1 MNPLR
6 FAWRTLLR
14 DLRAGDIR
22 VLAAALAIAVAGVT
36 AVGFFTDRAR
46 TALAQNAAEMLAA
59 DMLLQSRV
67 APGEDFATTA
77 ATLGLQR
84 AHTVSFIGMVS
95 ADTGAQLAEVKAV
108 SAAYPLRGKLR
119 IADQAFGAERVATAG
134 PAPGEAWAD
143 ARLAS
148 ALKLAQ
154 QNYIQL
160 GAKRLRIAQILAYEP
175 DRGGDVFSIAPRLL
189 INAQDVAA
197 TGLIQPGSRV
207 EYRQLFAGNSTA
219 LANLRAQA
227 LDLPAGAN
235 WQTVRDARPEL
246 RVALT
251 RAEQFLGLA
260 ALVAAIL
267 AGAAI
272 ALAAR
277 RYSERQFDASAI
289 MRCLGAT
296 QTFVV
301 RTYAAYLLMLGA
313 AASAVGLAVGF
324 AVQAALAYALSG
336 LFTEALPPP
345 TARPV
350 LLGFATALTML
361 LGFAAPPLLRLRN
374 VPPLRVL
381 RRDIGPLPVRAAS
394 LYITGT
400 AALLLLLAWHIRD
413 LRLATFVFAGVAAAV
428 AVLTLAAYVLIR
440 ALAPLRGR
448 VGVAWRFGLASIGR
462 RAQMSVLQVAAFG
475 AGIMVLLLLAVVRAD
490 LLASWQRSLPADA
503 PNHFLINIQ
512 RDQVAPLQT
521 FMQAQG
527 LQAARIY
534 PTVRGRLIALNDKDI
549 RALDYDEDRARRLLN
564 HEFNL
569 SWSDALP
576 QENKIVAGSWWSPAS
591 AQSSAQ
597 LSVEQGLAD
606 TLKLKLGDRLR
617 FRIGASTV
625 EARITSLRT
634 LEWDSFQVNF
644 FVIASPGVLENFPA
658 SFITSL
664 HIAPERKSALR
675 ALVAQFPNVTVIDV
689 AALMTKVRDIMT
701 RVTGAV
707 EYVFI
712 FSLLAGLAVLAAA
725 IQTTQDERRYEG
737 ALLRTLGAS
746 RSQLRAGLVAEFA
759 TLGGLAGLLA
769 AGTATATGYVLAAR
783 VFELPYSVNW
793 WLLASGPLIGGIGIG
808 LVGVLGTRSVVTTPP
823 LLSLRGR

>member
-6 FAWRTLLR
+6 FAWRTLVR
-14 DLRAGDIR
+14 DLRAGDVR
-22 VLAAALAIAVAGVT
+22 VLAVALAIAVAGVT

-46 TALAQNAAEMLAA
+46 MALSQNAAEMLAA
-59 DMLLQSRV
+59 DLVLQSR
-67 APGEDFATTA
+67 APLPARIGDSATA
-77 ATLGLQR
+77 RGLR
-84 AHTVSFIGMVS
+84 YAHTTNFIGMVT
-95 ADTGAQLAEVKAV
+95 AGAGAQLAEVKAV
-108 SAAYPLRGKLR
+108 SSTYPLRGRLR
-119 IADQAFGAERVATAG
+119 IADQAFGTERAATAG

-148 ALKLAQ
+148 VLGLKPGAVV
-154 QNYIQL
+154 QL
-160 GAKRLRIAQILAYEP
+160 GASTLRIAHILAYEP
-175 DRGGDVFSIAPRLL
+175 DRSGDLFSIAPRLL
-189 INAQDVAA
+189 INAADVAA

-207 EYRQLFAGNSTA
+207 EYRALFAGDAAA
-219 LANLRAQA
+219 LAQWQKATR
-227 LDLPAGAN
+227 DLPAGAR

-246 RVALT
+246 RLALT

-296 QTFVV
+296 QGFIV
-301 RTYAAYLLMLGA
+301 RAYAAYLALVGVL
-313 AASAVGLAVGF
+313 ASAVGLALGF
-324 AVQAALAYALSG
+324 AVQAALAYALAG
-336 LFTEALPPP
+336 LFTEPLPPP
-345 TARPV
+345 SVRPI

-381 RRDIGPLPVRAAS
+381 RRDIGPLPMRALS
-394 LYITGT
+394 LYASGT
-400 AALLLLLAWHIRD
+400 AALLLLLAWHVRD
-413 LRLATFVFAGVAAAV
+413 ARLAAFVFGGVAVAV
-428 AVLTLAAYVLIR
+428 AVLTAAAFLLIR

-448 VGVAWRFGLASIGR
+448 VGVAWRFGLASIAR
-462 RAQMSVLQVAAFG
+462 RAQVSVLQVAAFG

-490 LLASWQRSLPADA
+490 LLDSWARSLPADA
-503 PNHFLINIQ
+503 PNNFLINIQ
-512 RDQVAPLQT
+512 RDQVAPLQA
-521 FMQAQG
+521 FMDAHG
-527 LQAARIY
+527 LATARIY
-534 PTVRGRLIALNDKDI
+534 PTVRGRIVAINDMDAHA
-549 RALDYDEDRARRLLN
+549 RDYDDERAQRRLN

-569 SWSDALP
+569 SWSDTVP
-576 QENKIVAGSWWSPAS
+576 HDNKIVAGKWWQGAAAPP
-591 AQSSAQ
+591 Q
-597 LSVEQGLAD
+597 LSVEQGLAEA
-606 TLKLKLGDRLR
+606 LNLKLGDRLR
-617 FRIGASTV
+617 FRVGADTV
-625 EARITSLRT
+625 EAPITSVRA

-644 FVIASPGVLENFPA
+644 FVVASPGVLNQYPA

-664 HIAPERKSALR
+664 HVPADKKPALR

-689 AALMTKVRDIMT
+689 DALMSKVRDIMT

-737 ALLRTLGAS
+737 ALMRTLGAS
-746 RSQLRAGLVAEFA
+746 RRQLRAGLIAEFA
-759 TLGGLAGLLA
+759 TLGALAGLLA
-769 AGTATATGYVLAAR
+769 ALAASATGYLLATR
-783 VFELPYSVNW
+783 VFELPYTVNW
-793 WLLASGPLIGGIGIG
+793 ALLALGPLLGGAGIG
-808 LVGVLGTRSVVTTPP
+808 LVGALGTRSVVTTPP

>member
-1 MNPLR
+1 MNSFR
-6 FAWRTLLR
+6 FAGRTLLR

-22 VLAAALAIAVAGVT
+22 VLAVALAIAVAGIT

-46 TALAQNAAEMLAA
+46 AALTHNAAEMLAA
-59 DMLLQSRV
+59 DVVLQSR
-67 APGEDFATTA
+67 APLARDMSEGALA
-77 ATLGLQR
+77 RGLR
-84 AHTVSFIGMVS
+84 YAHTINFIGMVGTGS
-95 ADTGAQLAEVKAV
+95 GAQLAEVKAV
-108 SAAYPLRGKLR
+108 SAAYPLRGRLR
-119 IADQAFGAERVATAG
+119 IADEPFGAERVADTG

-148 ALKLAQ
+148 MLNLARGSVV
-154 QNYIQL
+154 QL
-160 GAKRLRIAQILAYEP
+160 GARTLRVTHILAYEP
-175 DRGGDVFSIAPRLL
+175 DRGGDLFSIAPRLL
-189 INAQDVAA
+189 MHEADVAA

-207 EYRQLFAGNSTA
+207 EYRALFAGDTA
-219 LANLRAQA
+219 VLDTWRQTLR
-227 LDLPAGAN
+227 DLPAGAR

-296 QTFVV
+296 QGFVV
-301 RTYAAYLLMLGA
+301 RAYAAYLALLGIG
-313 AASAVGLAVGF
+313 ASLIGLVIGF
-324 AVQAALAYALSG
+324 AVQAALAYALAG
-336 LFTEALPPP
+336 LFTEPLPPP
-345 TARPV
+345 TVRPL
-350 LLGFATALTML
+350 LLGFATALIML
-361 LGFAAPPLLRLRN
+361 LGFAAPPLLRLRD

-381 RRDIGPLPVRAAS
+381 RRDIGPLPMRALS
-394 LYITGT
+394 LYASGT
-400 AALLLLLAWHIRD
+400 AALLLLLAWHVRD
-413 LRLATFVFAGVAAAV
+413 ARLAVFVFAGVAV
-428 AVLTLAAYVLIR
+428 AVLALTLAAFLLIR
-440 ALAPLRGR
+440 ALTPLRAR
-448 VGVAWRFGLASIGR
+448 VGVAWRYGLASIAR
-462 RAQMSVLQVAAFG
+462 RAPVSVLQVASFG

-490 LLASWQRSLPADA
+490 LLDAWQRSLPANA
-503 PNHFLINIQ
+503 PNNFLINIQ
-512 RDQVAPLQT
+512 RDQVAPLQD
-521 FMQAQG
+521 FMRAQG
-527 LQAARIY
+527 LARAHIY
-534 PTVRGRLIALNDKDI
+534 PTVRGRIVAINGADAHA
-549 RALDYDEDRARRLLN
+549 RDYDDERAQRRLN

-569 SWSDALP
+569 SWSETLP
-576 QENKIVAGSWWSPAS
+576 HDNKLVAGRWWGTGTQVA
-591 AQSSAQ
+591 AQF
-597 LSVEQGLAD
+597 SVEQGLAEALN
-606 TLKLKLGDRLR
+606 LKIGDRLR
-617 FRIGASTV
+617 FRIGADTV
-625 EARITSLRT
+625 EAPITSVRS

-644 FVIASPGVLENFPA
+644 FVLASPGVLDNYPA

-664 HIAPERKSALR
+664 HVPAEQKPALR

-689 AALMTKVRDIMT
+689 DALMAKVRDIMT

-746 RSQLRAGLVAEFA
+746 RRQLRAGLIAEFA
-759 TLGGLAGLLA
+759 TLGALAGLLA
-769 AGTATATGYVLAAR
+769 ALAASATGYVLATW
-783 VFELPYSVNW
+783 VFELPYRVD
-793 WLLASGPLIGGIGIG
+793 WLLLVLGPVLGGVGIAA
-808 LVGVLGTRSVVTTPP
+808 VGVLGTRSVVTTPP